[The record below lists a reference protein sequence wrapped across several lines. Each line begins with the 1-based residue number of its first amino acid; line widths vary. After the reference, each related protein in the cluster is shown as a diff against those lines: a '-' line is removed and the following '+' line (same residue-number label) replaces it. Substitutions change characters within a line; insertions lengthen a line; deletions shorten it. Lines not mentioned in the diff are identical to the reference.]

1 MSGANGGGGN
11 QAATKSGFTPNT
23 KLARRLRKSL
33 SDPELMLWTRL
44 KARDGSGLNF
54 RCQVTAGPYILDF
67 NCAKVRLAV
76 EIDGAHHTEDAQIA
90 YDEARDAW
98 LRSKGI
104 EIYRIPASVI
114 FADADMAA
122 DGVKLVAENRLREK
136 EGALHPEPNGS
147 RSPSPNLLDLGR
159 SETALRR
166 GHPNPLPCRRC
177 ALPLAS
183 GARCGAARRGRAA
196 AWTRHGQPPRRGSH
210 PILAVADRSSG
221 CRSKSRS

>member
-1 MSGANGGGGN
+1 M
-11 QAATKSGFTPNT
+11 ATKSGFTPKT
-23 KLARRLRKSL
+23 KLARRLRKNL

-67 NCAKVRLAV
+67 YCPKVRLAV
-76 EIDGAHHTEDAQIA
+76 EIDGAHHSEDVQIA
-90 YDEARDAW
+90 YDETRDTW

-136 EGALHPEPNGS
+136 EGAP
-147 RSPSPNLLDLGR
+147 
-159 SETALRR
+159 
-166 GHPNPLPCRRC
+166 
-177 ALPLAS
+177 
-183 GARCGAARRGRAA
+183 
-196 AWTRHGQPPRRGSH
+196 PPR
-210 PILAVADRSSG
+210 A
-221 CRSKSRS
+221 